1 MYILSKDK
9 SNLVEAS
16 NIYIKKETVLERHV
30 NVTRYRIYEESR
42 KRPEEEKTEVFLMG
56 SYRYYEEAAKEVERI
71 ADALSSGATVYKIS

>member
-30 NVTRYRIYEESR
+30 NVTRYRIYAESR
-42 KRPEEEKTEVFLMG
+42 KRPEEEKKTF
-56 SYRYYEEAAKEVERI
+56 
-71 ADALSSGATVYKIS
+71 